1 MADGEIQ
8 YLIIIH
14 GAVNIFLHDAKAD
27 FMFHGL
33 RYCAERL
40 SNGTSSTCSVYIL
53 AQPYI
58 V

>member
-14 GAVNIFLHDAKAD
+14 GAVNIFLYDANAD

-33 RYCAERL
+33 RYCSERL
-40 SNGTSSTCSVYIL
+40 SY
-53 AQPYI
+53 
-58 V
+58 